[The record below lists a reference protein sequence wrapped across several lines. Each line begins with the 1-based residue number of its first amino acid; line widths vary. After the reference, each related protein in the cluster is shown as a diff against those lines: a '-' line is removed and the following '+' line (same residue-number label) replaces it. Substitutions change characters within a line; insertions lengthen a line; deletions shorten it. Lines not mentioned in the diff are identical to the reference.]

1 MRKLCTTTI
10 LLSLIFA
17 SSCKNDTMKNT
28 DAKIPTADKQPITLE
43 KHGDVRIDNYFWM
56 RLTDEQKLDDVKDDQ
71 TQKVINY
78 LEEENTY
85 HDKVTEFSKNFEE
98 TLFEAETIIKYDGY
112 ISRQKEEIEKLKIY
126 ENMLIPKSFDYKEI
140 TSISNEGRE
149 KLSSVLPE
157 TVGQAQRIPGIRPTD
172 ISILLVYLKRSFH
185 VKHKNGDKN

>member
-1 MRKLCTTTI
+1 MKLRVKI
-10 LLSLIFA
+10 SQLLKRPPVKITDF
-17 SSCKNDTMKNT
+17 SCS
-28 DAKIPTADKQPITLE
+28 
-43 KHGDVRIDNYFWM
+43 Y
-56 RLTDEQKLDDVKDDQ
+56 
-71 TQKVINY
+71 
-78 LEEENTY
+78 
-85 HDKVTEFSKNFEE
+85 FEE
-98 TLFEAETIIKYDGY
+98 IKNSSPLHFEEILFEAETIIKYDGY

-126 ENMLIPKSFDYKEI
+126 ENMLIPKSFDYKTI